1 MLVLAFPQKKEKPE
15 VIYIP
20 YADTISQELV
30 DYIRSRTKPYILSYH
45 PDMRHLIPEMRC
57 RIQRAKRIGVFSV
70 SKDKQV
76 SFSQGNLQYHRKRYE
91 WRFADNQY
99 DYIGAENIKDG
110 QLADIIDLFGWSGK
124 ESKAPFGVNTST
136 NNADYAGEFL
146 DWGTNEI
153 QGDAHGVWRTLSID
167 EWEYILRKRNKAN
180 LLFSLGIIE
189 GNEGLILLPDYWVTP
204 KDIEFVPNTLPWN
217 EKDKRFYDS
226 TKYNHCK
233 NNNYSHDEWIKMEN
247 AGAVFLPAAGYRTG
261 SNVYSVQYSGYYW
274 SAIVSTSLH
283 AYCLDFNSD
292 KTDMRSYV
300 RDIGRSVR
308 LVRDL

>member
-1 MLVLAFPQKKEKPE
+1 
-15 VIYIP
+15 
-20 YADTISQELV
+20 
-30 DYIRSRTKPYILSYH
+30 
-45 PDMRHLIPEMRC
+45 MRHLIPEMRC

-247 AGAVFLPAAGYRTG
+247 AGAVFLPFTSYRTG
-261 SNVYSVQYSGYYW
+261 NIWVNQSSSSYTS
-274 SAIVSTSLH
+274 ST
-283 AYCLDFNSD
+283 FSD
-292 KTDMRSYV
+292 NNTCCFLRIYPY
-300 RDIGRSVR
+300 DIMATLFDRYRGRSVR
-308 LVRDL
+308 LVHDTIVPPPAPCRTIEVNGVKFNMMCVEGGTFMMGAADDEVNVDAD